1 MRALITKRG
10 AASPDNAA
18 EGLADEEKK
27 ATVVSANTVDKNLPK
42 HVNGKSQNV
51 KNMTWGANTV
61 QDFHA
66 ECNGSRVQD
75 DVDMSAEDA
84 GDAMEEQKDTPPS
97 TPKQPVP
104 KREVKTKPGESNK
117 KHKVQYVPKV
127 KAAEIKSEES
137 TAQTKVTIQHDKK
150 DIHKN

>member
-27 ATVVSANTVDKNLPK
+27 STVVSANTVDKNLYM

-51 KNMTWGANTV
+51 KNVTWGANTL
-61 QDFHA
+61 QEFHT
-66 ECNGSRVQD
+66 EYNGSRLQD

-84 GDAMEEQKDTPPS
+84 GDAIEERKDTSP
-97 TPKQPVP
+97 T
-104 KREVKTKPGESNK
+104 KTKK
-117 KHKVQYVPKV
+117 MVQKRKEMAKSCEKEYVPKV
-127 KAAEIKSEES
+127 KAAD
-137 TAQTKVTIQHDKK
+137 TK
-150 DIHKN
+150 